1 MKNLLYIFI
10 FLILIVSPVSVQAEV
25 EDNIIIHY
33 FQNEYC
39 DSCQET
45 KEFFNEYYVGQDNIT
60 IIYYDTFDTE
70 DRLLMED
77 VLAFYDAR
85 YETPTIVVGGTL
97 IQGSKPIESYLDSVI
112 NYYQNQIAYIDV
124 VEKIQLN
131 EGNLNQSDIIQLDQ
145 IIDDDEL
152 TFDLPIFGTINLTSF
167 SLLLGAVFIGLIDGF
182 NPCAMW
188 VLVFLI
194 TMLINLKD
202 RKRIWILGMTFIL
215 TSGVVYYVIMMAW
228 FQLVNYIIWLR
239 TFQVIIGILAVVFA
253 YISIKHYWN
262 QRQKDIGCEVT
273 TSETKKRI
281 MNKIKSVIGTNNIWL
296 AVLGIITIAI
306 TVNFI
311 ELACSAGLPAVY
323 TSMLAYQNIGQFQ
336 SAMYL
341 LVYVFF
347 FVLDDL
353 LIFAI
358 AIITFKVTG
367 ISNKYTK
374 YSNLIGGLIMLFIG
388 LSLVFFPQ
396 LLF

>member
-1 MKNLLYIFI
+1 
-10 FLILIVSPVSVQAEV
+10 
-25 EDNIIIHY
+25 
-33 FQNEYC
+33 
-39 DSCQET
+39 
-45 KEFFNEYYVGQDNIT
+45 
-60 IIYYDTFDTE
+60 
-70 DRLLMED
+70 
-77 VLAFYDAR
+77 
-85 YETPTIVVGGTL
+85 
-97 IQGSKPIESYLDSVI
+97 
-112 NYYQNQIAYIDV
+112 
-124 VEKIQLN
+124 
-131 EGNLNQSDIIQLDQ
+131 
-145 IIDDDEL
+145 
-152 TFDLPIFGTINLTSF
+152 
-167 SLLLGAVFIGLIDGF
+167 
-182 NPCAMW
+182 
-188 VLVFLI
+188 
-194 TMLINLKD
+194 
-202 RKRIWILGMTFIL
+202 
-215 TSGVVYYVIMMAW
+215 
-228 FQLVNYIIWLR
+228 
-239 TFQVIIGILAVVFA
+239 
-253 YISIKHYWN
+253 
-262 QRQKDIGCEVT
+262 
-273 TSETKKRI
+273 
-281 MNKIKSVIGTNNIWL
+281 MNKIKSVIGTNNIWI

>member
-1 MKNLLYIFI
+1 M
-10 FLILIVSPVSVQAEV
+10 
-25 EDNIIIHY
+25 
-33 FQNEYC
+33 
-39 DSCQET
+39 
-45 KEFFNEYYVGQDNIT
+45 
-60 IIYYDTFDTE
+60 
-70 DRLLMED
+70 
-77 VLAFYDAR
+77 
-85 YETPTIVVGGTL
+85 
-97 IQGSKPIESYLDSVI
+97 
-112 NYYQNQIAYIDV
+112 
-124 VEKIQLN
+124 
-131 EGNLNQSDIIQLDQ
+131 
-145 IIDDDEL
+145 
-152 TFDLPIFGTINLTSF
+152 PIFGTINLTSF

-281 MNKIKSVIGTNNIWL
+281 MNKIKSVIGTNNIWI